1 MDEDNFRMKKYEDE
15 ACCRKNTQKSGRK
28 KIGFFSSSGNGIQVQ
43 KFDEVMAHEGN
54 IQKSQKQ
61 EFLGS

>member
-1 MDEDNFRMKKYEDE
+1 MKEYEDE

-28 KIGFFSSSGNGIQVQ
+28 KIGFFFSSGNGIQVQ

-61 EFLGS
+61 EF